1 MQFMNFFLSNSY
13 KLQSAERRNIVI
25 LFHSDW
31 DDWFT
36 YSTLYSVVYYD
47 KEGVEFD
54 LGSIKIGQFNM
65 EEGQRTPNLPEIF
78 KSLSHD
84 FFSLGQDSSYYENL
98 NKFGDSFRKGMLEA
112 LNDLAYN
119 ADLYHKALNENV
131 TASSLLRDVSQL
143 SVEGQF
149 RNLANGNPDLTQYSF
164 QYHYPKN
171 NDLILD
177 FNVTPYTNPPTNL
190 QVIIGRNGVGKTYLF
205 ENMIN
210 TLMSSEITNNEYG
223 YFTDNYWDVSNKIF
237 ANLIFISYSSF
248 DKIFPRREEK
258 DKLENIKYS
267 YIGLKVFDR
276 DRDDVRSKNP
286 EDYEIEFKE
295 SLNKCFLQGKDQ
307 NWSDTLKILE
317 GDPLFKYYNI
327 TSIITEDKT
336 GHNIPTGKVVELF
349 KNLSS
354 GHKIVLLTITKLI
367 ETLEEKS
374 LVIMDEPETYLH
386 PPLIS
391 SYIRAISHL
400 LIKKNAVAI
409 VGTHSPVIL
418 QEVPKDC
425 VWSIRR
431 VGNQSHVER
440 LQIESFGEN
449 VGSLTQ
455 EVFGLE
461 VTNSGF
467 HNILKSLV
475 SKYDTYE
482 DALEAL
488 NGRLG
493 IEGRAILR
501 NLFYSK
507 GKNEKYQETRF

>member
-1 MQFMNFFLSNSY
+1 MKFYLSSST
-13 KLQSAERRNIVI
+13 KLQYVERKHIVI
-25 LFHSDW
+25 LFHSNW

-47 KEGVEFD
+47 REGLEID
-54 LGSIKIGQFNM
+54 LGSIKVGQFNM
-65 EEGQRTPNLPEIF
+65 EEGQRIPNIPEFF
-78 KSLSHD
+78 KSLGNE

-98 NKFGDSFRKGMLEA
+98 NKIGDSFRKIVLEA
-112 LNDLAYN
+112 LKDIALNTE
-119 ADLYHKALNENV
+119 LYHQALYENI
-131 TASSLLRDVSQL
+131 TTTSLLRDVSQL
-143 SVEGQF
+143 SIEGQF
-149 RNLANGNPDLTQYSF
+149 RNLANGNPDLTQYNF
-164 QYHYPKN
+164 QYHYPQN
-171 NDLILD
+171 SNLTLD
-177 FNVTPYTNPPTNL
+177 FNVIPYSNPPTNL

-210 TLMSSEITNNEYG
+210 TLISPGINDNFG
-223 YFTDNYWDVSNKIF
+223 YFTDNYITRSDKIF

-248 DKIFPRREEK
+248 DKIFPRKEEK
-258 DKLENIKYS
+258 DKLQNINYS
-267 YIGLKVFDR
+267 YIGLKVFDSKQN
-276 DRDDVRSKNP
+276 DVRSKNP
-286 EDYEIEFKE
+286 DDYENEFKT

-307 NWSDTLKILE
+307 IWSDTLKILD
-317 GDPLFKYYNI
+317 GDPLFKYYDI
-327 TSIITEDKT
+327 VSIITEDET

-391 SYIRAISHL
+391 SYVRAISHL

-431 VGNQSHVER
+431 VGNQTHVER

-467 HNILKSLV
+467 HNILKSIV
-475 SKYDTYE
+475 SKYETYE

-488 NGRLG
+488 NGQLG
-493 IEGRAILR
+493 IEGKAILR
-501 NLFYSK
+501 NLFYTK
-507 GKNEKYQETRF
+507 GK

>member
-1 MQFMNFFLSNSY
+1 MKFYLSNND
-13 KLQSAERRNIVI
+13 KLQYSEKKDIVI
-25 LFHSDW
+25 LYHSNW

-36 YSTLYSVVYYD
+36 YNTLYSVVY
-47 KEGVEFD
+47 FD
-54 LGSIKIGQFNM
+54 NVGNVFEVGSIKVGQFNM
-65 EEGQRTPNLPEIF
+65 ELDQRTPYLPEDF
-78 KSLSHD
+78 EKLDNS

-98 NKFGDSFRKGMLEA
+98 NEIGDSFRKIMLES

-119 ADLYHKALNENV
+119 KDLYNRALNEIV
-131 TASSLLRDVSQL
+131 TATSLLRDVSQL

-149 RNLANGNPDLTQYSF
+149 RNLAYGNSDLTQYNF
-164 QYHYPKN
+164 QYHYPKEN
-171 NDLILD
+171 TLILD
-177 FNVTPYTNPPTNL
+177 FNVIPYTNPPTNL

-210 TLMSSEITNNEYG
+210 TLMSSEIENNEYG
-223 YFTDNYWDVSNKIF
+223 HFTDNYLDAGNKIF

-248 DKIFPRREEK
+248 DKIFPRKEEK

-267 YIGLKVFDR
+267 YIGLKVFDT
-276 DRDDVRSKNP
+276 DRNNVRSKNP
-286 EDYEIEFKE
+286 EDYDKEFKE
-295 SLNKCFLQGKDQ
+295 SMEKCFLQGKGQ
-307 NWSDTLKILE
+307 RWSDALKILE
-317 GDPLFKYYNI
+317 GDPLFKYYDI
-327 TSIITEDKT
+327 TSIKSGDEISKA
-336 GHNIPTGKVVELF
+336 VELF
-349 KNLSS
+349 KILSS
-354 GHKIVLLTITKLI
+354 GHKIVLLTITKLV

-400 LIKKNAVAI
+400 LIQKNAVAI

-425 VWSIRR
+425 VWAIRR

-455 EVFGLE
+455 EIFGLE

-467 HNILKSLV
+467 HNILKSLI

-482 DALEAL
+482 EALEAL
-488 NGRLG
+488 NGQLG

-501 NLFYSK
+501 NLFYLE

>member
-1 MQFMNFFLSNSY
+1 MKFYLSSST
-13 KLQSAERRNIVI
+13 KLQNVERNDIVI
-25 LFHSDW
+25 LYHSNW

-36 YSTLYSVVYYD
+36 YSTLYSVEYYD
-47 KEGVEFD
+47 NEGREYD

-65 EEGQRTPNLPEIF
+65 EQGQRIPNLTENF
-78 KSLSHD
+78 EVLSD
-84 FFSLGQDSSYYENL
+84 VFFSLGQDSSYYENL
-98 NKFGDSFRKGMLEA
+98 NKLGDSFRKEILEA

-131 TASSLLRDVSQL
+131 TASSLLRDVSPL

-149 RNLANGNPDLTQYSF
+149 RNLANGNPDLTQYNF
-164 QYHYPKN
+164 QYHYPEN
-171 NDLILD
+171 NDLTLD
-177 FNVTPYTNPPTNL
+177 FNVIPYTNPPTNL

-210 TLMSSEITNNEYG
+210 TLISKEDENNNYG
-223 YFTDNYWDVSNKIF
+223 HFTDNNLDTGNKIF

-248 DKIFPRREEK
+248 DKIFPRKEEK
-258 DKLENIKYS
+258 DRLENIKYS
-267 YIGLKVFDR
+267 YIGLKVFDS
-276 DRDDVRSKNP
+276 DQNNVRSKNP
-286 EDYEIEFKE
+286 EDYEIEFKN

-307 NWSDTLKILE
+307 SWFDTLKILE
-317 GDPLFKYYNI
+317 GDPLFKYYDI
-327 TSIITEDKT
+327 TSIITEDKM
-336 GHNIPTGKVVELF
+336 GHIIPTGKVVELF

-391 SYIRAISHL
+391 SYIRAISNL

-467 HNILKSLV
+467 HNILRSLI

-501 NLFYSK
+501 NLFYSE